1 MELTFRHVNL
11 TITCLIYLNS
21 KMVFLVYQGE
31 ELEDKD
37 PLILPISHHAN
48 SVGPNSSKIVIKRVI
63 WN

>member
-1 MELTFRHVNL
+1 MLSLPKFQNG
-11 TITCLIYLNS
+11 I
-21 KMVFLVYQGE
+21 LVYQGE

-63 WN
+63 WT